1 MVRGRRRFVSLAV
14 TLAAVLAAAVY
25 GGPAAA
31 GDPNPPVNTF
41 TYTSNMEPLGWEPR
55 PNPTSS
61 IINSDLAFWG
71 NRAYEGTYDGFQ
83 IIDITNPED
92 PQQVLDYNQCSPG
105 TSSSNQGDVIVWN
118 NILVRSWNSP
128 TTGALTCDGD
138 TVVVGFEGLHVFDIS
153 NELNPDL
160 VAQINLPCGSHTA
173 TGVPDLANNRLLV
186 YNSGS
191 SSTCPS
197 IEIVEVPFAN
207 PAGAALNRVELNG
220 RNTQSCHDTSVIL
233 GSALRAACAGG
244 TGFSVW
250 SLDPADGGSL
260 LDPMLMYTKTVT
272 GVSIGHSHTFSWD
285 GSILIFG
292 HEPGGGV
299 APNCQSTSPQVN
311 KTLFFYDAETG
322 NQVGQWVLPRPQSA
336 QENCTIHNFNV
347 VPSNQYRIL
356 VSGNYQSGIAVV
368 DFTDPSNPVEIA
380 YADPAP
386 LVPEFDGGDW
396 SSYWYNGNI
405 YESDIGGRDVNGV
418 IRGGMFTW
426 RLNDR
431 AVAHAQTLGHL
442 NPQTQEFTI
451 PFLGQRADL
460 SLVKA
465 GPSGRQP
472 TGRNMTYTLSVT
484 NNGPDAAANVVV
496 TDTLPASVTFVSATP
511 SQGSCGQAA
520 GVVTCNLG
528 TLGNGATATIS
539 IVVRPTQAGII
550 TNTAV
555 VSTSTPD
562 PDAANDTSS
571 VNTSI
576 CRITSRRSS
585 IPCG

>member
-1 MVRGRRRFVSLAV
+1 MARGRRRFVSLAV
-14 TLAAVLAAAVY
+14 TMAALLSATTY

-31 GDPNPPVNTF
+31 GDPNPPVSTF
-41 TYTSNMEPLGWEPR
+41 TYTPNMEPLGWEPR

-61 IINSDLAFWG
+61 IINSDLAFRG
-71 NRAYEGTYDGFQ
+71 NRAYQGTYDGFQ

-118 NILVRSWNSP
+118 NILIRSWNSP

-138 TVVVGFEGLHVFDIS
+138 NVVVGFEGLHVFDIS

-160 VAQINLPCGSHTA
+160 VAQVLLPCGSHTA

-191 SSTCPS
+191 SATCAS
-197 IEIVEVPFAN
+197 IEIVEIPFAN

-220 RNTQSCHDTSVIL
+220 RNAQSCHDTSVIL
-233 GSALRAACAGG
+233 GTALKAACAGG
-244 TGFSVW
+244 SGFSVW

-260 LDPMLMYTKTVT
+260 LDPMLMYTKTVA

-322 NQVGQWVLPRPQSA
+322 NQVGTWVLPRPQSA

-356 VSGNYQSGIAVV
+356 VSGSYQSGIAVV
-368 DFTDPSNPVEIA
+368 DFTDPTNPTEIA

-396 SSYWYNGNI
+396 SSYWYNGTI
-405 YESDIGGRDVNGV
+405 YESDIF
-418 IRGGMFTW
+418 RGMLSW
-426 RLNDR
+426 RLNDQ
-431 AVAHAQTLGHL
+431 AVADAQTLSHL

-451 PFLGQRADL
+451 PFVGQRADV
-460 SLVKA
+460 SIVKT

-472 TGRNMTYTLSVT
+472 TGREMSWLLEVT
-484 NNGPDAAANVVV
+484 NNGPDDAENVFVV
-496 TDTLPASVTFVSATP
+496 DTLPPSVDLVRMTP
-511 SQGSCGQAA
+511 SQG
-520 GVVTCNLG
+520 TCTLPLTACDLG
-528 TLGNGATATIS
+528 TLANGATAAIE
-539 IVVRPTQAGII
+539 VVVIPRQAGTI
-550 TNTAV
+550 TNTAE

-562 PDAANDTSS
+562 PLAGNDTSS

>member
-1 MVRGRRRFVSLAV
+1 
-14 TLAAVLAAAVY
+14 
-25 GGPAAA
+25 
-31 GDPNPPVNTF
+31 
-41 TYTSNMEPLGWEPR
+41 
-55 PNPTSS
+55 
-61 IINSDLAFWG
+61 
-71 NRAYEGTYDGFQ
+71 
-83 IIDITNPED
+83 
-92 PQQVLDYNQCSPG
+92 
-105 TSSSNQGDVIVWN
+105 
-118 NILVRSWNSP
+118 
-128 TTGALTCDGD
+128 
-138 TVVVGFEGLHVFDIS
+138 
-153 NELNPDL
+153 
-160 VAQINLPCGSHTA
+160 
-173 TGVPDLANNRLLV
+173 VPDLANNRLLI

-191 SSTCPS
+191 SATCAS
-197 IEIVEVPFAN
+197 IEIVEIPLAN

-220 RNTQSCHDTSVIL
+220 RNAQSCHDTSVIL
-233 GSALRAACAGG
+233 GTAMKAACAGG
-244 TGFSVW
+244 SGFSVW

-260 LDPMLMYTKTVT
+260 LDPMLMYTKTVA

-311 KTLFFYDAETG
+311 KTLFFYDSETG
-322 NQVGQWVLPRPQSA
+322 NQIGTWVLPRPQSA

-347 VPSNQYRIL
+347 VPSDQFRIL

-368 DFTDPSNPVEIA
+368 DFTDPGNPVEIA

-396 SSYWYNGNI
+396 SSYWYNGTI
-405 YESDIGGRDVNGV
+405 YESDIF
-418 IRGGMFTW
+418 RGMLTW
-426 RLNDR
+426 RLNDQ
-431 AVAHAQTLGHL
+431 AVADAQTLGHL

-460 SLVKA
+460 SMVKA

-472 TGRNMTYTLSVT
+472 TGRDMTYTLTVT
-484 NNGPDAAANVVV
+484 NNGPDPAADVVV

-520 GVVTCNLG
+520 GIVTCNLG
-528 TLGNGATATIS
+528 TLGNGATATIT
-539 IVVRPTQAGII
+539 IVVRPTQAGLI
-550 TNTAV
+550 TNVAA

-562 PDAANDTSS
+562 PVADNDTSS
-571 VNTSI
+571 VDTSI

>member
-1 MVRGRRRFVSLAV
+1 MAKGRRRFVSLAV
-14 TLAAVLAAAVY
+14 SMAALVSAAVY

-31 GDPNPPVNTF
+31 GDPNPPVSTF
-41 TYTSNMEPLGWEPR
+41 TYTPNMEPLGWEPR
-55 PNPTSS
+55 PNPTGS

-71 NRAYEGTYDGFQ
+71 NRAYQGTYDGFQ
-83 IIDITNPED
+83 ILDITNPAD

-138 TVVVGFEGLHVFDIS
+138 NVVVGFEGLHIFDIS

-160 VAQINLPCGSHTA
+160 VAQVLLPCGSHTA

-191 SSTCPS
+191 SSTCSS
-197 IEIVEVPFAN
+197 IEIVTVPFAT
-207 PAGAALNRVELNG
+207 PASAALNRVELNG
-220 RNTQSCHDTSVIL
+220 RNAQSCHDTSVIL
-233 GSALRAACAGG
+233 GTAMKAACAGG
-244 TGFSVW
+244 SGFSVW

-285 GSILIFG
+285 GSILVFG

-311 KTLFFYDAETG
+311 KTLFFYDSETG
-322 NQVGQWVLPRPQSA
+322 NQVGTWVLPRPQSA

-347 VPSNQYRIL
+347 VPSDQYRIL

-368 DFTDPSNPVEIA
+368 DFTDPTNPTEIA
-380 YADPAP
+380 FADPAP

-396 SSYWYNGNI
+396 SSYWYNGII
-405 YESDIGGRDVNGV
+405 YESDIGGRDRDGV
-418 IRGGMFTW
+418 VRGGMFTW

-431 AVAHAQTLGHL
+431 AVADAQTLGHL

-451 PFLGQRADL
+451 PFVGQRADL
-460 SLVKA
+460 SIVKT

-472 TGRNMTYTLSVT
+472 TGREMSWTIEVT
-484 NNGPDAAANVVV
+484 NNGPDDAESVFVV
-496 TDTLPASVTFVSATP
+496 DTLPPSVDLVDMSA
-511 SQGSCGQAA
+511 SQG
-520 GVVTCNLG
+520 TCNLPV
-528 TLGNGATATIS
+528 TACDLGSLANGATAFIEVTVIP
-539 IVVRPTQAGII
+539 RQAGTI
-550 TNTAV
+550 TNTAE

-562 PDAANDTSS
+562 PVPGNDTSS